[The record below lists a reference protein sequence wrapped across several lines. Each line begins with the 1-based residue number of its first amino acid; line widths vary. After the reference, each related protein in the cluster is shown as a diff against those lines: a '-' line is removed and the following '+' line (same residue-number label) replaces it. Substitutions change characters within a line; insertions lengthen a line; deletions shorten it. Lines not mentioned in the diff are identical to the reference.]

1 MRYTLTKGT
10 HCNYEI
16 TLIVPETDMPGYK
29 ASVLKN
35 FQKDINVPGFRKGHV
50 PLDMVEQKVSPEY
63 ITIGI
68 FEEIVHQGTKQL
80 LDEHKDIKFIG
91 SIYDLNREEK
101 ENETHITF
109 KLDIFPE
116 VSVKN
121 DNRKT
126 NKLPAISTEPT
137 DEEVAQTLLNLQK
150 QYATY
155 DPTDNIGENSI
166 FKIKFSFLDKDGVE
180 VDKGTAYLGQED
192 FEEFPYTKELFIGKK
207 ADETFDIAYDH
218 DKLPHV
224 MHCHK
229 EGAVAARI
237 TGTINDVRNM
247 ILPELTEENIVK
259 YFWNDNIR
267 TREALEE
274 ELRRLIKNQ
283 KEEMQLMQH
292 IDEYLKEVLPSFDV
306 IIPKTLVEEEKKT
319 RLKQL
324 EERMWGES
332 GLKGYYER
340 IGDEKKNEMH
350 KEIEQAAQTSLQKFF
365 LLKTVA
371 EQLDITD
378 LDWNTPL
385 AVERAVYAKLAK

>member
-259 YFWNDNIR
+259 YF
-267 TREALEE
+267 
-274 ELRRLIKNQ
+274 
-283 KEEMQLMQH
+283 
-292 IDEYLKEVLPSFDV
+292 
-306 IIPKTLVEEEKKT
+306 
-319 RLKQL
+319 
-324 EERMWGES
+324 
-332 GLKGYYER
+332 
-340 IGDEKKNEMH
+340 
-350 KEIEQAAQTSLQKFF
+350 
-365 LLKTVA
+365 
-371 EQLDITD
+371 
-378 LDWNTPL
+378 
-385 AVERAVYAKLAK
+385 